1 MVTQIIFSF
10 LVSGSVAIL
19 NSVQKKYI
27 FLCGLSGVISSV
39 VYNLSIEHSNA
50 ALSALISCVVLSIC
64 SQLFSEVT
72 KVPST
77 IFTISGIMPIVP
89 GSLLFKTFNSLA
101 ENDYSQAINFGTQT
115 ILVGFSIAIGF
126 FVNETLTTTLMN
138 VKNRIMKKDK
148 KSD

>member
-1 MVTQIIFSF
+1 MQVIFSF
-10 LVSGSVAIL
+10 LVSGSVAVL

-27 FLCGLSGVISSV
+27 ILCGLSGVISSV
-39 VYNLSIEHSNA
+39 VYHLTILHANA

-64 SQLFSEVT
+64 SQIFSQLT

-89 GSLLFKTFNSLA
+89 GSLLFKSFNSLA
-101 ENDYSQAINFGTQT
+101 ENDYSQAVNFGTQT

-126 FVNETLTTTLMN
+126 FINETMTTTLMN
-138 VKNRIMKKDK
+138 LKNRFIKRR
-148 KSD
+148 

>member
-1 MVTQIIFSF
+1 MVLQIIFSF
-10 LVSGSVAIL
+10 LVSGSVAVL

-27 FLCGLSGVISSV
+27 FLCGLSGVITSV
-39 VYNLSIEHSNA
+39 VYNVSILHANA
-50 ALSALISCVVLSIC
+50 ALSALISCVLLSIC
-64 SQLFSEVT
+64 SQIFSQLT

-101 ENDYSQAINFGTQT
+101 VNHYSQAINFGTQT

-126 FVNETLTTTLMN
+126 FINETMTSIIMN
-138 VKNRIMKKDK
+138 LEKKFIKKNKK
-148 KSD
+148 

>member
-1 MVTQIIFSF
+1 MFMQVIFSF
-10 LVSGSVAIL
+10 LVSASVAIL

-39 VYNLSIEHSNA
+39 VYHLSISHANA
-50 ALSALISCVVLSIC
+50 ALSALVSCVILSVF
-64 SQLFSEVT
+64 SQIFSQIT

-101 ENDYSQAINFGTQT
+101 ENDYSQAVNFGTQT

-126 FVNETLTTTLMN
+126 FVNETMTTVLLN
-138 VKNRIMKKDK
+138 LKNRFIKKK
-148 KSD
+148 